1 MYIYGSISFSIPPFH
16 SIFQSSDPKFCVV
29 MVVFEGLK
37 STPMRFKFQ
46 INTSY
51 PHSQLH
57 AVATHIHK
65 IYLYSF
71 PSPAFSISGSAPDTC
86 TCCSIPSVASVTDTD
101 ETTSSVG
108 AVSIVI
114 AWAFHFT
121 LIYVFRENL
130 DRMLI
135 VTTITNSTSE
145 GMPSSPVPLL
155 P

>member
-1 MYIYGSISFSIPPFH
+1 M
-16 SIFQSSDPKFCVV
+16 
-29 MVVFEGLK
+29 
-37 STPMRFKFQ
+37 
-46 INTSY
+46 SY
-51 PHSQLH
+51 AHSQLH
-57 AVATHIHK
+57 AVATQVHN

-71 PSPAFSISGSAPDTC
+71 PFPAFSISGFAPDTC
-86 TCCSIPSVASVTDTD
+86 TCSIPSVASVTDTD

-135 VTTITNSTSE
+135 VSIHYYKLK
-145 GMPSSPVPLL
+145 VI
-155 P
+155 